1 MKATL
6 TFDTDEEGSTFM
18 VALHGREVY
27 MTLSDVQSQLRTHL
41 KHGDDAA
48 NSRQVMESV
57 YREVCN
63 ILGRIEE

>member
-6 TFDTDEEGSTFM
+6 TFDTDEEGASFM
-18 VALHGREVY
+18 VALHGREIY
-27 MTLSDVQSQLRTHL
+27 MTLSDVQSQLRTQL
-41 KHGDDAA
+41 KHGDDA
-48 NSRQVMESV
+48 NSRQVLESV

>member
-1 MKATL
+1 
-6 TFDTDEEGSTFM
+6 M

-41 KHGDDAA
+41 KHGDDA
-48 NSRQVMESV
+48 NSRQVLESV

-63 ILGRIEE
+63 VLGRIEE

>member
-6 TFDTDEEGSTFM
+6 TFDTDEECVSFM

-41 KHGDDAA
+41 KHGDDT

-63 ILGRIEE
+63 VLGRIQE

>member
-6 TFDTDEEGSTFM
+6 TFDVDEDGAAFRIA
-18 VALHGREVY
+18 VNGREVY
-27 MTLSDVQSQLRTHL
+27 LALSDVQSQLRTHL
-41 KHGDDAA
+41 KHGDDA

-63 ILGRIEE
+63 LLGRIEE